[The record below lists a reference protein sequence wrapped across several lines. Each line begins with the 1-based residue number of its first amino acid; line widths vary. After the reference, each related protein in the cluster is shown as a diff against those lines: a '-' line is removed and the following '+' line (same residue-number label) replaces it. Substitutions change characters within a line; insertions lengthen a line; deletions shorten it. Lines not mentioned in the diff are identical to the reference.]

1 MSAESFS
8 DALECFF
15 RSMRR
20 ARTRWKHDGEIGPLS
35 PAQFVLVVPLLDRR
49 PRSVR
54 ELAIGVEIAPP
65 TATRTLDGLERH
77 GMIVRRQSEEDRRS
91 VLVELTDA
99 GRESVLA
106 TRTVIRQ
113 RRRVLYD
120 ALGEAERDE
129 AERLL
134 RRLAEILDAG

>member
-1 MSAESFS
+1 
-8 DALECFF
+8 
-15 RSMRR
+15 
-20 ARTRWKHDGEIGPLS
+20 
-35 PAQFVLVVPLLDRR
+35 
-49 PRSVR
+49 
-54 ELAIGVEIAPP
+54 
-65 TATRTLDGLERH
+65 
-77 GMIVRRQSEEDRRS
+77 
-91 VLVELTDA
+91 
-99 GRESVLA
+99 VLA